1 MNIAL
6 LLLRAAVS
14 FYVLATAS
22 AFASVVLKPRKFLPW
37 TPLLAGIG
45 FAAHLAHLAFRTAAV
60 GVLPIGD
67 TRDLLSLLCWAAVLV
82 YLVSWSRTRL
92 EVLGVVILPL
102 VLVLL
107 FISNILTREV
117 FPVSRDLEGG
127 LLNFHIVVAVMGVAA
142 LFLTFAASVI
152 YLVQERGV
160 KEKRPGRLGF
170 VLPSLEKCDTLARF
184 SMMWGFPLLTVSI
197 ITGAIWNA
205 NFRTHARFWESK
217 ESFALLAWLILGVI
231 VSARYLRGWRGRKA
245 AYLTILAFA
254 ALLLRMIG
262 VYL

>member
-6 LLLRAAVS
+6 LLLRAAVV

-22 AFASVVLKPRKFLPW
+22 AFVSVVLKLRKLLPW

-45 FAAHLAHLAFRTAAV
+45 FAAHLAHLATRTAMA
-60 GVLPIGD
+60 GVLPVGD

-107 FISNILTREV
+107 FISNVLTREV

-127 LLNFHIVVAVMGVAA
+127 LLNFHIVVAVLGVAA

-152 YLVQERGV
+152 YLVQERSL
-160 KEKRPGRLGF
+160 KEKRPGRL

-205 NFRTHARFWESK
+205 NFRNHARFWESK
-217 ESFALLAWLILGVI
+217 ESFALLAWLILGII
-231 VSARYLRGWRGRKA
+231 VGARYLRGWRGRKA